1 MQTSLIIGLI
11 GYTVFF
17 VMSILLAKWMTK
29 PVEKTWNEQKQ
40 FIADA
45 SHELKTPL
53 TVIMTNA
60 EMITD
65 KSYTESDRDNLS
77 KNILSTSKRMR
88 GLVESLL
95 ELARLDNNKS
105 IIRSDVIDYSKLIND
120 CILPFEPLFYEKNM
134 ELSTDI
140 DDNIKVEGD
149 KDKLRQV
156 ITILLDNALK
166 YYDPANSVN
175 MLLKRQTSHCILKIS
190 GKGIPLSKADCK
202 NIFKRFY
209 RVDQA
214 RNDGHSY
221 GLGLSIAES
230 IINEHHGRIWAES
243 VNGYNIFYVLLTAE

>member
-1 MQTSLIIGLI
+1 MKILVIEDEKILADSLKLMLSSKGFETEAVYDGETGEQYAMLNIYDLIILDI
-11 GYTVFF
+11 MLPKQNDYQIAKHIREKHITV
-17 VMSILLAKWMTK
+17 
-29 PVEKTWNEQKQ
+29 
-40 FIADA
+40 
-45 SHELKTPL
+45 
-53 TVIMTNA
+53 
-60 EMITD
+60 
-65 KSYTESDRDNLS
+65 
-77 KNILSTSKRMR
+77 
-88 GLVESLL
+88 
-95 ELARLDNNKS
+95 ARLDNNKS

-140 DDNIKVEGD
+140 DDNIKAEGD

-190 GKGIPLSKADCK
+190 GKGIHLSKADCK